1 MHATPSPDVVT
12 TLSSLQ
18 VEAPKHQTRLKV
30 ALLSLPARTQ
40 AVLEFFFNSTGRSSF
55 VPTPEEQSEAAIF
68 DIDTVESRQHWQLY
82 QERTGQPGIALS
94 VQPQQLPGT
103 VWVQKP
109 VTPAA
114 LLSAAAEIQHQRLQ
128 KALAPPAVAAP
139 ATVTTA
145 ALDAELPHPA
155 LASHPAEAAR
165 AHLEQALS
173 ALPEAAAAASE
184 SAALPAAPTPPSP
197 IGTALAEEPTA
208 VSTVGFAPT
217 APGSLDGLPPA
228 ERPLPAASQDRTPV
242 AAPPKPTRVET
253 HTAAAAAA
261 AAALSPQ
268 DTRREPTK
276 AKAKGLG
283 GLLRRWFGTD
293 EPASAPA
300 SAPVAAPGSP
310 ARTPSVSPKP
320 STPSSDPARS
330 AHAMA
335 SESANAG
342 PTSTAAAAQTPV
354 KTAPDTALPI
364 DTVHPAVTASVDTV
378 VQRPTAPPQPAS
390 QAPTA
395 ETAEHP
401 TATLA
406 SAPSDR
412 AQPVTGGVSLGGLS
426 AAAQAND
433 ARLCGRME
441 DRTAQALAED
451 PEWRFDPEVH
461 LVSVLREAYLVGSK
475 WQGPTHLECS
485 AGRVVVDATRNLLL
499 CDFDIRLLESVITT
513 PLGKRPKTR
522 NLSRQ
527 EQAELQHSPPAGAG
541 VQRLDETL
549 WLAGLLT
556 AGGRLPIDT
565 DPNRPVYLRHWP
577 NLTRLSAIPHAVR
590 IAALWSLRG
599 ASIVETAS
607 TLGIPQR
614 HVIAFYNG
622 ALALDLITEDGSHIR
637 RAQRKTGRNRGLL
650 TKLLGWLNR

>member
-1 MHATPSPDVVT
+1 M
-12 TLSSLQ
+12 
-18 VEAPKHQTRLKV
+18 
-30 ALLSLPARTQ
+30 
-40 AVLEFFFNSTGRSSF
+40 
-55 VPTPEEQSEAAIF
+55 
-68 DIDTVESRQHWQLY
+68 
-82 QERTGQPGIALS
+82 
-94 VQPQQLPGT
+94 
-103 VWVQKP
+103 
-109 VTPAA
+109 
-114 LLSAAAEIQHQRLQ
+114 
-128 KALAPPAVAAP
+128 
-139 ATVTTA
+139 
-145 ALDAELPHPA
+145 
-155 LASHPAEAAR
+155 
-165 AHLEQALS
+165 
-173 ALPEAAAAASE
+173 ASE
-184 SAALPAAPTPPSP
+184 SAA
-197 IGTALAEEPTA
+197 
-208 VSTVGFAPT
+208 
-217 APGSLDGLPPA
+217 
-228 ERPLPAASQDRTPV
+228 
-242 AAPPKPTRVET
+242 
-253 HTAAAAAA
+253 
-261 AAALSPQ
+261 
-268 DTRREPTK
+268 
-276 AKAKGLG
+276 
-283 GLLRRWFGTD
+283 
-293 EPASAPA
+293 
-300 SAPVAAPGSP
+300 
-310 ARTPSVSPKP
+310 
-320 STPSSDPARS
+320 
-330 AHAMA
+330 
-335 SESANAG
+335 AG
-342 PTSTAAAAQTPV
+342 PTSTAAAAQTPA
-354 KTAPDTALPI
+354 KTAPESALPI
-364 DTVHPAVTASVDTV
+364 GTDQPAVTASVDTV
-378 VQRPTAPPQPAS
+378 LQPLTAPPQPAS

-412 AQPVTGGVSLGGLS
+412 AQPITGGVSLGGLS

-527 EQAELQHSPPAGAG
+527 EQAELQHNPPAGAG

-637 RAQRKTGRNRGLL
+637 RAQRKAGRNRGLL